1 MAPESYDGSQ
11 PYTAQIKLKL
21 DKLNNNQIQNVNI
34 DLTQIDIN
42 MLTSQIDVLS
52 DAVELY
58 MRLLT
63 SNIYYVLNDR
73 TIHLLMKGDIDMSAV
88 TDNDSAETLKERDAV
103 VQDLLATETDVDL
116 FVVDKNKT
124 RSGGAFF
131 TIYDLDKYGILKLS
145 TDLII
150 SILVYM

>member
-21 DKLNNNQIQNVNI
+21 YKLNNNQIQNVNI

-42 MLTSQIDVLS
+42 MLTSQTDVLS

-63 SNIYYVLNDR
+63 SNIYYVR
-73 TIHLLMKGDIDMSAV
+73 RRRIRI
-88 TDNDSAETLKERDAV
+88 
-103 VQDLLATETDVDL
+103 
-116 FVVDKNKT
+116 
-124 RSGGAFF
+124 
-131 TIYDLDKYGILKLS
+131 
-145 TDLII
+145 
-150 SILVYM
+150 